1 MPGNT
6 LCSALS
12 PRLTERGGRK
22 THPCSVCSSR
32 PSVALATPPCRKRCG
47 RRCSGTV
54 HRSSW
59 PDPSAWY
66 VLVTFVPENSP
77 LDAAAGSNCPD
88 GVRFPGRGTGGTAGG
103 AHRAPGMGG
112 VESHRCAGLAGDGI
126 DQLRVIVDELQP
138 LVPSARRAQRQ
149 WSDRAP
155 PTDEEDRRG
164 AGARRRLRRVGAPAD
179 NDGDAALWCLPPE
192 LLSPRMRD
200 VWRRRLDDAIG
211 RMQALVRTTA
221 GVTRAGADGARSGAT
236 PHKRPR
242 TSLGPLLS
250 AAVSTES
257 KPVPTRDEDT
267 DAARDEPEE
276 HHDED
281 EVRRPARPRRVKTEE
296 SDDENAVTSSAE
308 TSASELEF
316 EKVDDDEEYDD
327 SLASDAEHEP
337 VY

>member
-1 MPGNT
+1 M
-6 LCSALS
+6 
-12 PRLTERGGRK
+12 PRLVQTALTEYAFLAGEPEGRLAVPTERLEWAA
-22 THPCSVCSSR
+22 SSR
-32 PSVALATPPCRKRCG
+32 TGALDWPAMGSYRLDFEHG
-47 RRCSGTV
+47 R
-54 HRSSW
+54 
-59 PDPSAWY
+59 D
-66 VLVTFVPENSP
+66 N
-77 LDAAAGSNCPD
+77 
-88 GVRFPGRGTGGTAGG
+88 
-103 AHRAPGMGG
+103 
-112 VESHRCAGLAGDGI
+112 GLRQ

-221 GVTRAGADGARSGAT
+221 GVTRAGADGARSGAA

-242 TSLGPLLS
+242 TSLGPLRS

-281 EVRRPARPRRVKTEE
+281 EVRQPARPRRVKTEE
-296 SDDENAVTSSAE
+296 SDDGNAVTSSAE